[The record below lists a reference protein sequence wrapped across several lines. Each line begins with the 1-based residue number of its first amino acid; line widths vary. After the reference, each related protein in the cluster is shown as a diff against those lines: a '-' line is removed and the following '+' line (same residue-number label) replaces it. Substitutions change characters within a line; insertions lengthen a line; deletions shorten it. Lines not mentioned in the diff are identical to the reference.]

1 MKMRYV
7 WVVMLLV
14 SGCDLQSG
22 ADALCANSLSSDFEG
37 NWTLTGE
44 GELSGCPSEKNYNGE
59 VKLDSKVWEVR
70 DEAGS
75 YESMNGGEDG
85 GEEVLDELTGAQM
98 VNLNGVNL
106 PTGFSLENAEAVGNT
121 LSFTTRE
128 ETSDGEIVMEFTGK
142 REGCAYVEG
151 SFTGSGPGTCEFTGN
166 FTLFID

>member
-14 SGCDLQSG
+14 SGCDIQSG
-22 ADALCANSLSSDFEG
+22 ADALCADSLSLGFEG
-37 NWTLTGE
+37 NWTLMGE

-59 VKLDSKVWEVR
+59 VKLDSNLWEVR
-70 DEAGS
+70 
-75 YESMNGGEDG
+75 ESGASESIDGIEDG
-85 GEEVLDELTGAQM
+85 VEEVLDELTGAQM
-98 VNLNGVNL
+98 VNLIGVNL
-106 PTGFSLENAEAVGNT
+106 PAGFSLENAEAVGNT

-142 REGCAYVEG
+142 REGCGYVEG